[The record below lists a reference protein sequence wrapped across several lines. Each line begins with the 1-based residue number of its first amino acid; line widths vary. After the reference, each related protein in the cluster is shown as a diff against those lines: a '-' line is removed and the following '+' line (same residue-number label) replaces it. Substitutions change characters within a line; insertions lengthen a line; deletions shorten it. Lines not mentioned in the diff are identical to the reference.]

1 MKNNLLFIN
10 EKKSIQSLKKKRIF
24 FFLLVMIIACVVISF
39 ITLFPSIIAS
49 SSNAYDVIFISSL
62 FFIVFI
68 GITLKFLVPIFG
80 AVFCAFK
87 FKETKKK
94 WLILISILFC
104 CWLGFSLFFYIH
116 DMIITY
122 GI

>member
-10 EKKSIQSLKKKRIF
+10 EKKSIQSLKKKRVF

-87 FKETKKK
+87 FNGKGGILPPSASGRWITLNILGSIHKI
-94 WLILISILFC
+94 LIL
-104 CWLGFSLFFYIH
+104 
-116 DMIITY
+116 D
-122 GI
+122 